1 MRGWDRLDDLQAAL
15 GDSNT
20 ANAFQLLL
28 EDEKNFIDLARSTV
42 FMTQEHEIFDERS
55 LDA

>member
-1 MRGWDRLDDLQAAL
+1 MNLKGAHMKTGACGVW
-15 GDSNT
+15 
-20 ANAFQLLL
+20 LL
-28 EDEKNFIDLARSTV
+28 EDEKNFIDLARSTI